1 MSEKVSSLL
10 ELTKGQESGIVVYGN
25 GEAIVC
31 NWASIEGLPHVL
43 IFSGVSSLGVVLG
56 LNEEIERVE
65 GINGRIEDYVNK
77 EQVISND
84 NDDELVGEAVIYKLP
99 GDIIV
104 IAPKGWN

>member
-1 MSEKVSSLL
+1 
-10 ELTKGQESGIVVYGN
+10 
-25 GEAIVC
+25 VC

>member
-31 NWASIEGLPHVL
+31 NWASIEGLPR
-43 IFSGVSSLGVVLG
+43 VSSLGGVLG